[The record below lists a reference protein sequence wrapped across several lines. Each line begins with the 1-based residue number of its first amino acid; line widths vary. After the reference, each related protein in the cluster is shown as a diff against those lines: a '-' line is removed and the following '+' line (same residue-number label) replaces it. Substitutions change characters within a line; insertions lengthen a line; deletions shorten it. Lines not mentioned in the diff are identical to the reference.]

1 MRKLFTL
8 TLALLASFS
17 MWATDFVLFNG
28 TGSTMPSSSRQTDAT
43 TGFAY
48 TFANFKSSFTD
59 VSSYTNHGSY
69 KNAIRYGGGTT
80 SSKNHLKIEV
90 PEDYTAVIEIVYGGT
105 STNTKWGISTDGTK
119 PNGSNCSVWNATA
132 TASSTLY
139 SATIDDLESDTYY
152 IGGSGDGCVIAYIKV
167 TLSAVITTPTLTG
180 AWKISSD
187 TVTSANLM
195 QESVATVPTF
205 SVGATSGDPTGY
217 YSVVYSLKAGSDE
230 GIFTYTSSTF
240 TGISTANAGSATI
253 IATLTTTDNT
263 KFLTPET
270 NTFEYSVTVSAAAAP
285 KFTSVT
291 PNPSS
296 SIARG
301 TASTIEAVVTGTPD
315 PTIQWYSC
323 DDALKTNPAVVT
335 GATDLTLNLAN
346 TAVGIY
352 YYYAVASNTTTQLN
366 EVASDVVTITV
377 KPQAPTLTAAG
388 GFVESKSVTITK
400 ADGEA
405 EGAAI
410 KYSTDDGE
418 TWNVYSEALTIT
430 ATTTVQAKV
439 DQSGISSTIASATY
453 TKVTPKTQRT
463 VSSSETWDWSA
474 ATGENVNLSN
484 ETNPAK
490 DADLDV
496 VAANFDGAV
505 YQWDC
510 GFPSNFDAIVMYKF
524 QRPKNSAYYQG
535 QTIKIHTDVT
545 GIISVQFANT
555 GGKRPNR
562 YLSVNGTI
570 YGEGSG
576 DESSASKRTVEVP
589 VAAGDITLTG
599 IYEPNE
605 ANYEHAGEDGYKEYN
620 ADDAGK
626 AQYLNYYKITFTQT
640 YAVNCATPSNGTLAA
655 DKSLAAAGEKVTLT
669 VTPNAN
675 YEIAS
680 VTLNG
685 EPIVPEEDVYSF
697 TMPEGEA
704 NVVATFSAINYT
716 ITCSPA
722 ENGSVSAKAT
732 ANYGEVVTLT
742 ISPESGYKL
751 NSLIVKD
758 AEDADVEVADNKF
771 TMPASNVTV
780 TATFVEDSGTGIDNT
795 ADEIKAVK
803 FIENGQLFIR
813 RGEKVYTITGEEVR

>member
-1 MRKLFTL
+1 
-8 TLALLASFS
+8 

-48 TFANFKSSFTD
+48 TFANFKSSFTN

-69 KNAIRYGGGTT
+69 ENAIRYGGGTT

-119 PNGSNCSVWNATA
+119 PTGSNCSVWNATA

-187 TVTSANLM
+187 TVTGQSINVVQGSSPAPTM
-195 QESVATVPTF
+195 PTF
-205 SVGATSGDPTGY
+205 SIGSTDGSTPASSAYNLSYALKSGSTN
-217 YSVVYSLKAGSDE
+217 
-230 GIFTYTSSTF
+230 GIFTLTDGVPTA
-240 TGISTANAGSATI
+240 ISTATSGSATI
-253 IATLTTTDNT
+253 VATLATEDDT
-263 KFLTPET
+263 KYLTPET
-270 NTFEYSVTVSAAAAP
+270 NTFEYTVNVSAAAAP
-285 KFTSVT
+285 AFTSVT

-301 TASTIEAVVTGTPD
+301 TASTIEAVVTGTPN
-315 PTIQWYSC
+315 PTIQWYSNTT
-323 DDALKTNPAVVT
+323 DSNEGGEAID
-335 GATDLTLNLAN
+335 GATDLTLNLTNA
-346 TAVGIY
+346 AVGTY
-352 YYYAVASNTTTQLN
+352 YYYAVATNTTAQLN
-366 EVASDVVTITV
+366 NVASAVQTIKV
-377 KPQAPTLTAAG
+377 KPQAPTLTAGG
-388 GFVESKSVTITK
+388 GFVDSKSVEIAK
-400 ADGEA
+400 A
-405 EGAAI
+405 EGEDAEAVI
-410 KYSTDDGE
+410 RYSTDNGLNWSD
-418 TWNVYSEALTIT
+418 YSSALELTD
-430 ATTTVQAKV
+430 TTTVKAAV
-439 DQSGISSTIASATY
+439 VQSGLSSDTVSATY
-453 TKVTPKTQRT
+453 TKVVPKTQRT
-463 VSSSETWDWSA
+463 VSSSETWDWGET
-474 ATGENVNLSN
+474 TGSDVNLSG
-484 ETNPAK
+484 ETTPKK
-490 DADLDV
+490 DADEDI
-496 VAANFDGAV
+496 VAANFDGV
-505 YQWDC
+505 IYEYNC
-510 GFPSNFDAIVMYKF
+510 GFPENFDAIVLYKF
-524 QRPKNSAYYQG
+524 QRPKTSNKGIKYYQG
-535 QTIKIHTDVT
+535 ATIKIHTDVT
-545 GIISVQFANT
+545 GKISVEFANT
-555 GGKRPNR
+555 GSKRPNR

-576 DESSASKRTVEVP
+576 DEDSASKKTVEVP

-599 IYEPNE
+599 IYEPDQS
-605 ANYEHAGEDGYKEYN
+605 NYSAADKYSDFEPSKAGT
-620 ADDAGK
+620 

-742 ISPESGYKL
+742 ISPKSGYKL

-803 FIENGQLFIR
+803 FVENGQLFIR
-813 RGEKVYTITGEEVR
+813 RGEKVYTVTGEEVK